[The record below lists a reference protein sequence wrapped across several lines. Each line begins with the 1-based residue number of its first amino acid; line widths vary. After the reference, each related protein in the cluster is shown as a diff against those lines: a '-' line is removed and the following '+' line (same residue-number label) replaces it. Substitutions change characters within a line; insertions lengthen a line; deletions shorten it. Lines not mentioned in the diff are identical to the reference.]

1 MARTAIFLDRDG
13 TLIEEVGYL
22 GDPEGV
28 VLLPGVPEALRR
40 LHEAGHALILVS
52 NQAGVARGLFTEDD
66 VRAVNARLESLLAR
80 HDVALDAWYW
90 CTHHPDVTG
99 PCDCRKPATGM
110 LERAAREHEVDLAG
124 SWMVGDHPSDVECAR
139 RAGARGILVLT
150 GHAGHGET
158 GDGALVADDLS
169 AAAELILTP

>member
-1 MARTAIFLDRDG
+1 MSGTAVFLDRDG

-22 GDPEGV
+22 GDPDGV

-40 LHEAGHALILVS
+40 LRDAGHALILVS

-66 VRAVNARLESLLAR
+66 VRAVNARLEELLAG
-80 HDVALDAWYW
+80 HEVALDAWYW
-90 CTHHPDVTG
+90 CTHHPEVGG

-110 LERAAREHEVDLAG
+110 LEQAAHEHGVDLTR
-124 SWMVGDHPSDVECAR
+124 SWMVGDHPSDVECAH

-150 GHAGHGET
+150 GHAGHGQAVE
-158 GDGALVADDLS
+158 GAPVVADLT
-169 AAAELILTP
+169 AATDLILGA

>member
-1 MARTAIFLDRDG
+1 MARAAIFLDRDG
-13 TLIEEVGYL
+13 TLIQEVGYL

-40 LHEAGHALILVS
+40 LRDAGYALVLVS

-66 VRAVNARLESLLAR
+66 VRAVNARLAELLAE

-90 CTHHPDVTG
+90 CTHHPEVGG

-110 LERAAREHEVDLAG
+110 LERAAREHGLDLAR

-150 GHAGHGET
+150 GHTGHGEAV
-158 GDGALVADDLS
+158 DEAPVAKD
-169 AAAELILTP
+169 AAAAADLILAP